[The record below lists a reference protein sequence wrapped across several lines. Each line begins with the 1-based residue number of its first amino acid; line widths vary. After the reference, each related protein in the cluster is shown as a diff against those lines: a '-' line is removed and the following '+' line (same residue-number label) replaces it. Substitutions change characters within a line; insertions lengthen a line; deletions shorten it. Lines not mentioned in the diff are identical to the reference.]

1 MYIVRLLASIYV
13 HVAVRSLID
22 TPQQQPSP
30 LFWGVGGAH
39 LFTENG
45 TQTTNVHPKCCT
57 TAYICRHEAF
67 SAPAMRAVPLWE
79 IQGFSRDPSYHG
91 VMKGKE
97 AEDMLKEH
105 DRDHYLTRYSEARSK
120 YVLTIKRRDQV
131 VNFDLGIETGEH
143 GVLYEIVGTDVKFG
157 ELRKLLD
164 FYRNNP
170 VSHQIRGIGDYLIS
184 DNYVPNDSV
193 ST

>member
-1 MYIVRLLASIYV
+1 
-13 HVAVRSLID
+13 
-22 TPQQQPSP
+22 
-30 LFWGVGGAH
+30 
-39 LFTENG
+39 
-45 TQTTNVHPKCCT
+45 
-57 TAYICRHEAF
+57 
-67 SAPAMRAVPLWE
+67 
-79 IQGFSRDPSYHG
+79 
-91 VMKGKE
+91 MKGKE

-143 GVLYEIVGTDVKFG
+143 GVLYEIVGTEVKFG

-170 VSHQIRGIGDYLIS
+170 VSHKIRGIGDYLIS